1 MHETGAGGTVM
12 VSKNLHRYIFM
23 GKRFKIIL
31 VAFLLTGTLYFLFNG
46 LIKGKSFL
54 IPLVTAVVLGMVMN
68 PVALKL
74 KNWGLN
80 WGLSVFISDFIIV
93 CFIAFMIFL
102 LAAQTSQIAG
112 NWTEIQDRLNPK
124 IEKLQNF
131 MNNKLNM
138 AVPGLNELNGSAS
151 GQEQQ
156 TESQASSAE
165 NSNSAGQQPASGKAD
180 NAANGTSKAS
190 GQSGSMFKFAK
201 VKDTLAGVGMKV
213 FGFLG
218 DLLLMLVYI
227 FFFMFYQRKFEDA
240 LVGLAS
246 EDKKKKIRS
255 TLRESA
261 GNAQHYLFGR
271 FILILILA
279 GMYMLGYSLAGLKY
293 AVFISLIAALFSLVP
308 YIGNIVGLLLALAA
322 SFISGGGTG
331 QLIAIVAIY
340 AVVQFIESYMLEPF
354 VVGNKVD
361 LNPVVIIVGVV
372 LGGVVWGIMGMI
384 LAIPVLGI
392 TKVVFDNVD
401 VLNPLAYALDQR
413 GISSGGGW
421 SDKVKSWFKHKIKG
435 K

>member
-1 MHETGAGGTVM
+1 
-12 VSKNLHRYIFM
+12 M

-31 VAFLLTGTLYFLFNG
+31 VAFLLTGTLYFIFTG
-46 LIKGKSFL
+46 LTKGKSFL
-54 IPLVTAVVLGMVMN
+54 IPLVTAIILGMVMN

-74 KNWGLN
+74 KKWGLN
-80 WGLSVFISDFIIV
+80 WGLSVFLSDLIIV
-93 CFIAFMIFL
+93 CFIAFMVFL

-112 NWTEIQDRLNPK
+112 NWQQIESRLNPK
-124 IEKLQNF
+124 IEKFQNF
-131 MNNKLNM
+131 VNNKLNM
-138 AVPGLNELNGSAS
+138 SVSGLKDLNKSSGASS

-156 TESQASSAE
+156 KENKQSQGE
-165 NSNSAGQQPASGKAD
+165 NKDTANQGQQQGSNPSG
-180 NAANGTSKAS
+180 NSQTGTSKES
-190 GQSGSMFKFAK
+190 GQSGSMFQFSKM
-201 VKDTLAGVGMKV
+201 KDTLAGIGMRV

-240 LVGLAS
+240 LVGLAP
-246 EDKKKKIRS
+246 EEKRKKIRS

-261 GNAQHYLFGR
+261 GTAQHYLFGR

-293 AVFISLIAALFSLVP
+293 AVFISLIAALFSLIP
-308 YIGNIVGLLLALAA
+308 YVGNLVGLLLALAA
-322 SFISGGGTG
+322 SFISGGGSG

-340 AVVQFIESYMLEPF
+340 SVVQFVESYMLEPF
-354 VVGNKVD
+354 VVGEKVD

-392 TKVVFDNVD
+392 IKVVFDNVD
-401 VLNPLAYALDQR
+401 VLNPVAYALDER

-421 SDKVKSWFKHKIKG
+421 SKKIKDWFQHKIKG
-435 K
+435 KK